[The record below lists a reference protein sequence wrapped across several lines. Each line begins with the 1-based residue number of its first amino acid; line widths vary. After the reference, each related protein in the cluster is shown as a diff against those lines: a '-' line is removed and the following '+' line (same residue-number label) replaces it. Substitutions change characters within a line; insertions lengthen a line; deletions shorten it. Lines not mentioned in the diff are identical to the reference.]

1 MKPDLDAQKQYN
13 ESQLY
18 FKSNKKRKRGIAYI
32 MSQNSNTPQNTDN
45 SNQEALREQ
54 DSIIANENN
63 TAVANGENNETIE
76 EGKTLV
82 VYFSA

>member
-1 MKPDLDAQKQYN
+1 
-13 ESQLY
+13 
-18 FKSNKKRKRGIAYI
+18 